1 MVSRL
6 FGGVE
11 KILQHAVGR
20 LFIAGK
26 ALGELATPLRHGAQA
41 GGVGQQFALRRLRRD
56 DLHIVLRVHAD
67 DASAALVQ
75 ISHDVAHILFGDG
88 DLEVRERLQQDGIGV
103 LDALLE
109 GDFCRRLEGG
119 LGRVDGVE
127 ASVIEDGPDVDN
139 GVARQ
144 HAVGQALH
152 QTLFNGGNIL
162 LGNGAAH
169 DLIHELEVLLAR
181 LEADLAV
188 AVLPVAARLF
198 FVLALDVRFAADG
211 LLVGNGGGA
220 ELGVRPELGFQFFL
234 DDVEMHF
241 ALSAHQRLTRVG
253 VFGDGEAPVLLGKAV
268 EAAEYLVLRPAHG
281 GIDRHEEHG
290 LVEGDGVKPDGRAL
304 VAQRVSR
311 PCVRKF
317 ADGADVARAQLGER
331 LQLLAADE
339 VDGADALR
347 RSRVGVEH
355 AHARLQAA
363 AHHAQIVHL
372 SHKRVDRRLEYLRR
386 KGAVRVAGDAHDGV
400 FYKVGR
406 GLFGTFRRLGKVLD
420 DLVHQVDDALVLEGA
435 ARHDGHD
442 VDVEDT
448 LADAV
453 DHVLAGEETL
463 FEILFKQNVVIL
475 RRRLGERELHLLV
488 VAATFFGNGDL
499 LGAGARE
506 VIRLARQRVCVA
518 RHFLAVHD
526 GDLDGGEQRLVFFAE
541 RRDGRGIV
549 GVLLVHA
556 VDENDDGLFRLQ
568 AEGDRLFRAHRH
580 GSVGA
585 RHDDGGAA
593 GTQRLGNFAFKVI
606 EPGHVDE
613 VDLDVLPGD
622 GGDGEGD
629 GHLAR
634 DLLFVKVGDG
644 GAVFHFAHALD
655 DAAVEE
661 HRLKQGG
668 LAFAAV
674 PDDGYVADI
683 FCRNTHSVSPLIENC
698 SRGNLFVRD
707 SRCFYYTGICGKI
720 NTQRKNN
727 CEIRQKSR
735 QNGGKINS
743 VRTFSESE
751 RKNDCILCGIVVK

>member
-241 ALSAHQRLTRVG
+241 ALSAHQRLPRVG
-253 VFGDGEAPVLLGKAV
+253 VLGDGEAPVLLGKAV

-386 KGAVRVAGDAHDGV
+386 KGAVRVALDAHNGV
-400 FYKVGR
+400 LRQIGR
-406 GLFGTFRRLGKVLD
+406 GLCGALRRLGQVFY
-420 DLVHQVDDALVLEGA
+420 DLVHQVDDALVLQGA
-435 ARHDGHD
+435 ARHDGDD
-442 VDVEDT
+442 VDVEDA

-453 DHVLAGEETL
+453 DHVLAGKESL
-463 FEILFKQNVVIL
+463 FEIFFQKNVVVF
-475 RRRLGERELHLLV
+475 RRRLREGELHLFI
-488 VAATFFGNGDL
+488 VAAVFFRHGDL
-499 LGAGARE
+499 LRPGACE
-506 VIRLARQRVCVA
+506 VIRLAGERIRVA
-518 RHFLAVHD
+518 RHLLAVHD

-541 RRDGRGIV
+541 RRDGGGVIGI
-549 GVLLVHA
+549 LLVHA
-556 VDENDDGLFRLQ
+556 VDKDDDGFFGAQ
-568 AEGDRLFRAHRH
+568 AQIDRLLRAHRH
-580 GSVGA
+580 RAVCARDDDRCTAGA
-585 RHDDGGAA
+585 
-593 GTQRLGNFAFKVI
+593 QRFGYFALEIVKS
-606 EPGHVDE
+606 GYVDE
-613 VDLDVLPGD
+613 VDLDVFPDD
-622 GGDGEGD
+622 GGNGEGD
-629 GHLAR
+629 AHLAC
-634 DLLFVKVGDG
+634 DLLFVEVGNG
-644 GAVFHFAHALD
+644 GAVVHSAHALD

-661 HRLKQGG
+661 HRLEEGG

-674 PDDGYVADI
+674 ADDGNVADI